1 MAQLLTRALFDE
13 VGVIGGDDAH
23 RQRACHPMRH
33 EAGWWDDT
41 GRPALWLEDFLNPAT
56 GWTNGNDNNPGDN
69 RADDD
74 PGNPPF

>member
-1 MAQLLTRALFDE
+1 MTDPARTWHPFGRSPEEDLQILAD
-13 VGVIGGDDAH
+13 GG
-23 RQRACHPMRH
+23 
-33 EAGWWDDT
+33 ESGWWDDT
-41 GRPALWLEDFLNPAT
+41 GRPALWPEDFLNPAT